1 MGGVVALEVAQQ
13 LQAQGQEVKLLAL
26 IDSMIPNSRNGN
38 GNGNGHGAVKRLM
51 GSMLPSRR
59 RNSVQRREEAASLS
73 SFARDMGISLEQ
85 FALSTDELEK
95 LAPEQQL
102 GYVMEK
108 GREAGVVPEGV
119 DLPVIKRLYEVFK
132 NNHQAFRNY
141 VPNHYRGQ
149 IALFKAEERLSNGE
163 QDPTMGW
170 GKIAQALELQS
181 VPGNHYTIVREPHV
195 KVLAERLRDYCHK
208 LERK

>member
-13 LQAQGQEVKLLAL
+13 LQLQGQEVKLLAL
-26 IDSMIPNSRNGN
+26 VDSMIPNSRNG
-38 GNGNGHGAVKRLM
+38 AVKRLI

-59 RNSVQRREEAASLS
+59 NGSVKRREEAASLS
-73 SFARDMGISLEQ
+73 SFARDLGISLEQ

-119 DLPVIKRLYEVFK
+119 DLPVIKRHYEVFK
-132 NNHQAFRNY
+132 SNYQALRNY
-141 VPNHYRGQ
+141 VPKHYRGQ
-149 IALFKAEERLSNGE
+149 AALFQAEECLIADE
-163 QDPTMGW
+163 QEPARGW
-170 GKIAQALELQS
+170 GKVVQDLELQS

-195 KVLAERLRDYCHK
+195 KALAERLRDYCHQ